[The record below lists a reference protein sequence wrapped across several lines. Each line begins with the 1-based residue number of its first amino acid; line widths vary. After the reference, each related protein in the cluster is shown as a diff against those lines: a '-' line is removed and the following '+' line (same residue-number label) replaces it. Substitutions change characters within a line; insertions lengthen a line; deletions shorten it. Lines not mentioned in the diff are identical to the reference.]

1 MESMSGHN
9 KWSKIHRKK
18 EIQDQKKGGLFTKLG
33 KNITIAVK
41 KGGSGD
47 PETNFSLRLA
57 IEKAR
62 AANMPK
68 DNIQRAIKRG
78 LGKNDGGG
86 VEELTLEGYG
96 PDGVAVIVEAITDNR
111 NRTVA
116 EVKNLF
122 DKSGGSLAEPGAVKY
137 LFERKGLVRCKSKL
151 DDDLVL
157 ELIDLGVDDVEVD
170 EEGSFFV
177 TEPEAVRQI
186 SQLLEDRGVEGLSI
200 ELAYLP
206 KMGKESDKL
215 ETIRGFLEKL
225 REMDDVQEV
234 YANVSL

>member
-1 MESMSGHN
+1 MSGHN

-33 KNITIAVK
+33 RNITIAVK

-47 PETNFSLRLA
+47 PENNFALRLA

-68 DNIQRAIKRG
+68 DNIKRAIDRG
-78 LGKNDGGG
+78 LGKTGEGEM
-86 VEELTLEGYG
+86 VELTLEGYG
-96 PDGVAVIVEAITDNR
+96 PDGVAIIVEAITDNR

-116 EVKNLF
+116 EIKNLF
-122 DKSGGSLAEPGAVKY
+122 DKSGGSLAEPGSVMY
-137 LFERKGLVRCKSKL
+137 QFERKGLISCQQELSE
-151 DDDLVL
+151 DLVL
-157 ELIDLGVDDVEVD
+157 ELIDLGVEDVET
-170 EEGSFFV
+170 EEGKSLLIV
-177 TEPEAVRQI
+177 KPESVKMVAET
-186 SQLLEDRGVEGLSI
+186 LKERGFDEGI
-200 ELAYLP
+200 EMELVYMP
-206 KMGKESDKL
+206 KL
-215 ETIRGFLEKL
+215 EKTGVNQEIVGKFLARL

>member
-1 MESMSGHN
+1 MSGHN

-33 KNITIAVK
+33 RNITIAVK

-47 PETNFSLRLA
+47 PETNFALRLA

-78 LGKNDGGG
+78 LGKNGEG
-86 VEELTLEGYG
+86 EMIELTLEGYG
-96 PDGVAVIVEAITDNR
+96 PEGVAVIVEAITDNR

-116 EVKNLF
+116 EVKNVF
-122 DKSGGSLAEPGAVKY
+122 DKAGGSLAEPGAVKY
-137 LFERKGLVRCKSKL
+137 QFERRGLIKCGGRLSE
-151 DDDLVL
+151 DLVL
-157 ELIDLGVDDVEVD
+157 ELIDFGVNDVEFEG
-170 EEGSFFV
+170 EESFLV
-177 TEPEAVRQI
+177 TEPEAVKQVVQFLRDKGI
-186 SQLLEDRGVEGLSI
+186 ENIEV

-206 KMGKESDKL
+206 KMEKGVEKKAVV
-215 ETIRGFLEKL
+215 IGFLERL
-225 REMDDVQEV
+225 REMEDVQEV
-234 YANVSL
+234 YANIPS

>member
-1 MESMSGHN
+1 MSGHN

-33 KNITIAVK
+33 RNITIAVK

-47 PETNFSLRLA
+47 PETNFALRLA

-78 LGKNDGGG
+78 LGKNGEG
-86 VEELTLEGYG
+86 EMIELTLEGYG
-96 PDGVAVIVEAITDNR
+96 PEGVAVIVEAITDNR

-116 EVKNLF
+116 EVKNVF
-122 DKSGGSLAEPGAVKY
+122 DKAGGSLAEPGAVRY
-137 LFERKGLVRCKSKL
+137 QFERRGLIKCGSRLSE
-151 DDDLVL
+151 DLVL
-157 ELIDLGVDDVEVD
+157 ELIDFGVNDVEF
-170 EEGSFFV
+170 EGEKSFLV
-177 TEPEAVRQI
+177 TEPEAVKQVVQFLRDKGI
-186 SQLLEDRGVEGLSI
+186 EDIEV

-206 KMGKESDKL
+206 KMEKRVEKKAVV
-215 ETIRGFLEKL
+215 IGFLERL
-225 REMDDVQEV
+225 REMEDVQEV
-234 YANVSL
+234 YANIPS